1 MDMVKRVDVTP
12 DALQLIRFLKEKHG
26 PIMFHQSGGCCEG
39 SAAMCYKQDD
49 FKVGGVDILL
59 ETIDGDVP
67 FYMHE
72 ALYNYSKHTQI
83 VLDAITGFGSG
94 FSLESLEGKSFL
106 SRSRMFSDEEY
117 KEVQK
122 LL

>member
-1 MDMVKRVDVTP
+1 MVKRVDVTP
-12 DALQLIRFLKEKHG
+12 EALQLIRFLKEKHG
-26 PIMFHQSGGCCEG
+26 PIMFQQSGGCCEG
-39 SAAMCYKQDD
+39 SAAMCYEQGD
-49 FKVGGVDILL
+49 FKVGSVDILL
-59 ETIDGDVP
+59 EVIDGDVP

-83 VLDAITGFGSG
+83 VLDAIDGFGSG
-94 FSLESLEGKSFL
+94 FSIESLEGKSFL